1 MPKPSK
7 KLLDR
12 VREAIRLK
20 NYSIR
25 TEQAYVSWVRRF
37 ILFHGKRHPRHM
49 SGAEIETFLSHLAVD
64 RDVSASTQ
72 NQALSALL
80 FLYREVLK
88 KDLEYPID
96 SIRAKRPK
104 RLPTVMTKEE
114 VTKVIGRMRGKNQVM
129 AKLLYGS
136 GLRLMECMRLRV
148 KDLDFGQRQIIVRE
162 GKGMRDRA
170 TVLPDTM
177 IDPLK
182 RHLRHVK
189 LNHED
194 DIAEGKGAVY
204 LPNALA
210 TKYPS
215 AHREWIWQYVFPA
228 QKLSKDPRTG
238 ELRRHHADPSAL
250 QRAVKKAARSAK
262 IQKRVSC
269 HTFRHSFAT
278 HLLENGYDIRTV
290 QDLLGHKHVSTTM
303 IYTHVLRR
311 GGRGVRSPL
320 DHVESSA
327 RAGQP
332 AAQGGSV

>member
-1 MPKPSK
+1 MRNPPK
-7 KLLDR
+7 KLLDQ
-12 VREAIRLK
+12 VRGTIRLK

-25 TEQAYVSWVRRF
+25 TEQAYASWVRRF
-37 ILFHGKRHPRHM
+37 ILFNGMRHPRDM
-49 SGAEIETFLSHLAVD
+49 GGAEIEMFLSHLAVE
-64 RDVSASTQ
+64 RNVSASTQ

-88 KDLEYPID
+88 KELEYPID

-104 RLPTVMTKEE
+104 RIPTVMTQEE
-114 VTKVIGRMRGKNQVM
+114 VQKVIGRMTGKNQLM

-148 KDLDFGQRQIIVRE
+148 KDLDFGQRQIMVRE
-162 GKGMRDRA
+162 GKGMKDRA
-170 TVLPDTM
+170 TVLPDTLL
-177 IDPLK
+177 DPLK

-189 LNHED
+189 LTHED
-194 DIAEGKGAVY
+194 DTANGNGAVY

-210 TKYPS
+210 TKYPN
-215 AHREWIWQYVFPA
+215 AHWEWIWQYVFPA
-228 QKLSKDPRTG
+228 QKLSKDPRTD
-238 ELRRHHADPSAL
+238 ELRRHHADPSGL
-250 QRAVKKAARSAK
+250 QRAVKKAARSAGIK
-262 IQKRVSC
+262 KRVSC

-320 DHVESSA
+320 DHAEVPSP
-327 RAGQP
+327 G
-332 AAQGGSV
+332 

>member
-1 MPKPSK
+1 MRNPPK
-7 KLLDR
+7 KLLDKVR
-12 VREAIRLK
+12 VAIRLK

-37 ILFHGKRHPRHM
+37 VLFHGKRHPRQLG
-49 SGAEIETFLSHLAVD
+49 SAEIEMFLSHLAVD
-64 RDVSASTQ
+64 RTVAASTQ

-88 KDLEYPID
+88 VELEYPID

-114 VTKVIGRMRGKNQVM
+114 VQKVIGRMTGKNQLM

-148 KDLDFGQRQIIVRE
+148 KDLDFGQQQIIVRE
-162 GKGMRDRA
+162 GKGLKDRS
-170 TVLPDTM
+170 TVLPNTLL
-177 IDPLK
+177 DPLK

-189 LNHED
+189 LIHED
-194 DIAEGKGAVY
+194 DIADGHGAVY
-204 LPNALA
+204 LPNALE
-210 TKYPS
+210 TKYPN
-215 AHREWIWQYVFPA
+215 AHWEWIWQYVFPA
-228 QKLSKDPRTG
+228 ARLSEDPRSG
-238 ELRRHHADPSAL
+238 ILRRHHADPSAL
-250 QRAVKKAARSAK
+250 QRAVKKAARTAK
-262 IQKRVSC
+262 IAKRVSC

-290 QDLLGHKHVSTTM
+290 QELLGHKHVSTTM

-320 DHVESSA
+320 DPVEASS
-327 RAGQP
+327 RA
-332 AAQGGSV
+332 